1 MTVYLCGFMGCGKS
15 TTGKLLAEKT
25 GLKFTDLD
33 DYIEEKEQ
41 MSIPEIFAQKGEAY
55 FREREAQ
62 AVKEL
67 SAENSVVACGGGTII
82 NDNSARIARE
92 NGTVVFLNIPFETCY
107 SRIKDDAHRPLV
119 ANNTK
124 EQLHEIFSKRH
135 DIYLRN
141 STVAVDADRTPEQL
155 CGEIAAV
162 LEKLSAEK

>member
-1 MTVYLCGFMGCGKS
+1 MTIYLCGFMGCGKS
-15 TTGKLLAEKT
+15 TVGSLLAQKA
-25 GLKFTDLD
+25 GMRFTDLD

-41 MSIPEIFAQKGEAY
+41 MSIPDIFAQKGEAY

-92 NGTVVFLNIPFETCY
+92 NGTVFFLDIPFETCY
-107 SRIKDDAHRPLV
+107 ERIKDDAHRPLV

-124 EQLHEIFSKRH
+124 EQLFEIFSRRH
-135 DIYLRN
+135 DIYLKN
-141 STVAVDADRTPEQL
+141 SSLTVNADSTPEL
-155 CGEIAAV
+155 ICEDILKAV
-162 LEKLSAEK
+162 QK

>member
-1 MTVYLCGFMGCGKS
+1 MTIYLCGFMGCGKS
-15 TTGKLLAEKT
+15 TVGALLAQKS

-41 MSIPEIFAQKGEAY
+41 MSIPEIFAQKGEGY

-67 SAENSVVACGGGTII
+67 SAENTVVACGGGTII

-92 NGTVVFLNIPFETCY
+92 NGTVFFLDIPFDVCY
-107 SRIKDDAHRPLV
+107 DRIKDDTHRPLV

-124 EQLHEIFSKRH
+124 EQLFEIFSKRH
-135 DIYLRN
+135 DIYQKN
-141 STVAVDADRTPEQL
+141 SSVTVNADSTPVLICE
-155 CGEIAAV
+155 EILKTV
-162 LEKLSAEK
+162 KTLGK

>member
-1 MTVYLCGFMGCGKS
+1 MTLYLCGFMGCGKS
-15 TTGKLLAEKT
+15 TVGKLLAEKS

-41 MSIPEIFAQKGEAY
+41 MSIPEIFAQKGEGY
-55 FREREAQ
+55 FREREAA

-92 NGTVVFLNIPFETCY
+92 NGTVFFLDIPFETCY

-119 ANNTK
+119 VNNTK
-124 EQLHEIFSKRH
+124 EQLHGIFSQRH
-135 DIYLRN
+135 DIYLKN
-141 STVAVDADRTPEQL
+141 STLSVNADNTPEAV
-155 CGEIAAV
+155 CDEIMNAV
-162 LEKLSAEK
+162 KNI

>member
-1 MTVYLCGFMGCGKS
+1 MTIYLCGFMGCGKS
-15 TTGKLLAEKT
+15 TTGQLLAQKA
-25 GLKFTDLD
+25 GMKFTDLD

-41 MSIPEIFAQKGEAY
+41 MSIPEIFAQKGEGY

-92 NGTVVFLNIPFETCY
+92 NGTVFFLDIPFETCY
-107 SRIKDDAHRPLV
+107 DRIKDDAHRPLV

-124 EQLHEIFSKRH
+124 DQLFEIFSKRH
-135 DIYLRN
+135 DIYLKN
-141 STVAVDADRTPEQL
+141 STVTIDADKTPLLICEDILDRVKNQ
-155 CGEIAAV
+155 
-162 LEKLSAEK
+162 K

>member
-1 MTVYLCGFMGCGKS
+1 MTIYLCGFMGCGKS
-15 TTGKLLAEKT
+15 TTGKLLAQKA

-33 DYIEEKEQ
+33 DYIEEKEG
-41 MSIPEIFAQKGEAY
+41 MSIPEIFSQKGEPY

-92 NGTVVFLNIPFETCY
+92 NGTVFFLDIPFETCY
-107 SRIKDDAHRPLV
+107 DRIKDDAHRPLV

-135 DIYLRN
+135 DIYMKN
-141 STVAVDADRTPEQL
+141 STLAIDADKTPALICEDIIKTVKTL
-155 CGEIAAV
+155 V
-162 LEKLSAEK
+162 K